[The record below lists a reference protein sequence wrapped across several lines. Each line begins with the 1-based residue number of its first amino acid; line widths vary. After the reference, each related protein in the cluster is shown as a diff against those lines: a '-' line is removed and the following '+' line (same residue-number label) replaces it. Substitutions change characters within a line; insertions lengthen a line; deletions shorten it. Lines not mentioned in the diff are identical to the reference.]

1 MKKKSGLVLRII
13 LGMYLVFL
21 GGSLLMEMVKM
32 KPSDYM
38 LKSFLAVIFILV
50 GIGYAFHNIKAIYKM
65 VNEETEETQGSHPEE
80 TAADE
85 VRFEKPQHDKT
96 MFRTA
101 PMPSE
106 EEIQKELQENTQ
118 KTVEIA
124 KKEMTEPSAE
134 EKKKDSNDPVSLAIE
149 IMQKEDADRTKT
161 EEIENDYEEK

>member
-1 MKKKSGLVLRII
+1 MKNKSGLVLRII

-21 GGSLLMEMVKM
+21 GGNLLTEMVKM

-65 VNEETEETQGSHPEE
+65 VNEETEETPEPHSEE
-80 TAADE
+80 TSEDE

-106 EEIQKELQENTQ
+106 EEIQNKLQENTQ
-118 KTVEIA
+118 
-124 KKEMTEPSAE
+124 
-134 EKKKDSNDPVSLAIE
+134 KKDSNDPVNLAIE
-149 IMQKEDADRTKT
+149 IMQKEDADRTKI
-161 EEIENDYEEK
+161 EEIESDYEEK

>member
-1 MKKKSGLVLRII
+1 MKNKSGLVLRII

-21 GGSLLMEMVKM
+21 GGNLLTEMVKM

-65 VNEETEETQGSHPEE
+65 VNEETEETPEPYSEE
-80 TAADE
+80 TAEDE

-106 EEIQKELQENTQ
+106 EEIQNELQENTQ
-118 KTVEIA
+118 K
-124 KKEMTEPSAE
+124 
-134 EKKKDSNDPVSLAIE
+134 KDSNDPVNLAIE
-149 IMQKEDADRTKT
+149 IMQKEDADRTKI
-161 EEIENDYEEK
+161 EEIESDYEEK

>member
-1 MKKKSGLVLRII
+1 MKNKSGLVLRII

-21 GGSLLMEMVKM
+21 GGNLLTEMVKM

-65 VNEETEETQGSHPEE
+65 VNEETEETPEPHSEE
-80 TAADE
+80 TAEDE

-106 EEIQKELQENTQ
+106 EEIQNKLQENTQ
-118 KTVEIA
+118 
-124 KKEMTEPSAE
+124 
-134 EKKKDSNDPVSLAIE
+134 KKDSNDPVNLAIE
-149 IMQKEDADRTKT
+149 IMQKEDANRTKI
-161 EEIENDYEEK
+161 EEIESDYEEK

>member
-21 GGSLLMEMVKM
+21 GGSLLTEMVKM

-65 VNEETEETQGSHPEE
+65 VNEETEETPGSHPEK

>member
-85 VRFEKPQHDKT
+85 VRFEKTQHDKT

-106 EEIQKELQENTQ
+106 EELQKELQENTQ
-118 KTVEIA
+118 KTAEIA
-124 KKEMTEPSAE
+124 KKEVTESLAE

-149 IMQKEDADRTKT
+149 IMQKEDADRTKS

>member
-1 MKKKSGLVLRII
+1 MKNKSGLVLRII

-21 GGSLLMEMVKM
+21 GGNLLTEMVKM

-65 VNEETEETQGSHPEE
+65 VNEETEETPEPHSE
-80 TAADE
+80 EMAEDE

-106 EEIQKELQENTQ
+106 EEIQNKLQENTQ
-118 KTVEIA
+118 
-124 KKEMTEPSAE
+124 
-134 EKKKDSNDPVSLAIE
+134 KKDSNDPVNLAIE
-149 IMQKEDADRTKT
+149 IMQKEDADRTKI
-161 EEIENDYEEK
+161 EEIESDYEEK

>member
-1 MKKKSGLVLRII
+1 MKNKSGLVLRII

-21 GGSLLMEMVKM
+21 GGNLLTEMVKM

-65 VNEETEETQGSHPEE
+65 VNEETEETPESHSEE
-80 TAADE
+80 TAEDE

-106 EEIQKELQENTQ
+106 EEIQNKLQENTQ
-118 KTVEIA
+118 
-124 KKEMTEPSAE
+124 
-134 EKKKDSNDPVSLAIE
+134 KKDSNDPVNLAIE
-149 IMQKEDADRTKT
+149 IMQKEDADRTKI
-161 EEIENDYEEK
+161 EEIESDYEEK

>member
-21 GGSLLMEMVKM
+21 GGSLLTEMVKM

-65 VNEETEETQGSHPEE
+65 VNEETEETPGAHLEE

-124 KKEMTEPSAE
+124 KKEVTEPSVE

>member
-1 MKKKSGLVLRII
+1 MKNKSGLVLRII

-21 GGSLLMEMVKM
+21 GGNLLTEMVKM

-65 VNEETEETQGSHPEE
+65 VNKETEETPEPHSEE
-80 TAADE
+80 TAEDE

-106 EEIQKELQENTQ
+106 EEIQNKLQENTQ
-118 KTVEIA
+118 
-124 KKEMTEPSAE
+124 
-134 EKKKDSNDPVSLAIE
+134 KKDSNDPVNLAIE
-149 IMQKEDADRTKT
+149 IMQKEDADRTKI
-161 EEIENDYEEK
+161 EEIESDYEEK